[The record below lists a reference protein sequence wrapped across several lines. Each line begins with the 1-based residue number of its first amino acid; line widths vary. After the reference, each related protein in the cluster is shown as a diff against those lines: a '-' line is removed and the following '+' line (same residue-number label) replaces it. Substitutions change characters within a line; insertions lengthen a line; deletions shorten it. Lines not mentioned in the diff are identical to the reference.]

1 MKMRKVFAA
10 VFLIFLFGAVGAQA
24 SERGYAISQIAEG
37 YLPVNE
43 LFIAAAV
50 VTALALIPM
59 SMAAK
64 MYKERNK

>member
-1 MKMRKVFAA
+1 MPGYDEKEYLKI
-10 VFLIFLFGAVGAQA
+10 LHDNW
-24 SERGYAISQIAEG
+24 GYADFRGIQRDIIRSIAEG

-59 SMAAK
+59 SRAAK
-64 MYKERNK
+64 IYKERNK